1 MATKKAASSAK
12 RSTAK
17 KSSAAK
23 QTKVTTVRAVESQ
36 PVANAAT
43 VNKRTARFSFSRS
56 PLVVALL
63 AEFIGTFM
71 LAAAILVSQGAPLVV
86 LFGLAGIVLAI
97 GAFSGAHV
105 NPAITLGAW
114 VTRRMSGLKALGYI
128 AAQVL
133 GAMLALV
140 VINAFISAAPNANS
154 ADIYG
159 AGAQLFKA
167 ATLPEGKE
175 WYIFFAEMLGAT
187 ILGFA
192 VANALSEVRER
203 AAAALTVGLGIF
215 VALMIAGQ
223 AATYLG
229 ATAILN
235 PAVAVSLQAI
245 NFSSVWPLGVY
256 VLGTALGG
264 VIGFILY
271 DLLRSSNKEA

>member
-12 RSTAK
+12 KSTVK

-36 PVANAAT
+36 PVAAAAT
-43 VNKRTARFSFSRS
+43 TNRSARFSFSRA
-56 PLVVALL
+56 PLVVALM

-71 LAAAILVSQGAPLVV
+71 LAAAILASQGAPLVV
-86 LFGLAGIVLAI
+86 LFGLAGIVLAV

-105 NPAITLGAW
+105 NPAMTIGAW
-114 VTRRMSGLKALGYI
+114 VTRRISGLKALGYV

-140 VINAFISAAPNANS
+140 VINAYVTAAPAANPTDLYS
-154 ADIYG
+154 

-167 ATLPEGKE
+167 VALPEGRE
-175 WYIFFAEMLGAT
+175 WYVFFAEMLGTA

-192 VANALSEVRER
+192 VASALSEVRER

-215 VALMIAGQ
+215 VGLMIAGQ
-223 AATYLG
+223 AATYVG
-229 ATAILN
+229 ASAILN

-245 NFSSVWPLGVY
+245 NFNSVWPLGVY
-256 VLGTALGG
+256 VLGTVLGG
-264 VIGFILY
+264 VVGFVLY
-271 DLLRSSNKEA
+271 DLMRRSNKEA

>member
-17 KSSAAK
+17 KSSAAR
-23 QTKVTTVRAVESQ
+23 QTKVTTVKAVESQ
-36 PVANAAT
+36 PTVQAAT
-43 VNKRTARFSFSRS
+43 VNKSAARFSFSRS

-86 LFGLAGIVLAI
+86 LFGLAGIVLAV

-114 VTRRMSGLKALGYI
+114 VTRRMSGLKALGYV
-128 AAQVL
+128 AAQIL

-140 VINAFISAAPNANS
+140 VINAFVSAAPS
-154 ADIYG
+154 AGPNDLYSQ
-159 AGAQLFKA
+159 GAQLFKA
-167 ATLPEGKE
+167 AALPEGKE
-175 WYIFFAEMLGAT
+175 WYVFFAEMLGAT

-192 VANALSEVRER
+192 VAGALSEVRER

-223 AATYLG
+223 AATYIG

-245 NFSSVWPLGVY
+245 NFNSVWPLGVY
-256 VLGTALGG
+256 VLGTVLGG
-264 VIGFILY
+264 VVGFILY
-271 DLLRSSNKEA
+271 DLLRSSKKEV

>member
-12 RSTAK
+12 KSTKKSTAT
-17 KSSAAK
+17 K

-36 PVANAAT
+36 PAPAAAT
-43 VNKRTARFSFSRS
+43 STRSARFSFSRA
-56 PLVVALL
+56 PLVVALV

-71 LAAAILVSQGAPLVV
+71 LAAAILASQGAPLVV
-86 LFGLAGIVLAI
+86 LFGLAGIVLAV

-105 NPAITLGAW
+105 NPAMTIGAW
-114 VTRRMSGLKALGYI
+114 VTRRISGLKALGYV

-140 VINAFISAAPNANS
+140 VVNAYVSAAPTANPTDLYS
-154 ADIYG
+154 

-167 ATLPEGKE
+167 VALPEGRE
-175 WYIFFAEMLGAT
+175 WYVFFAEMLGTA

-192 VANALSEVRER
+192 VASALSEVRER

-215 VALMIAGQ
+215 IGLMIAGQ
-223 AATYLG
+223 AATYVG
-229 ATAILN
+229 ANAILN
-235 PAVAVSLQAI
+235 PAVAVSLQAV

-256 VLGTALGG
+256 VLGTVLGG
-264 VIGFILY
+264 VVGFVLY
-271 DLLRSSNKEA
+271 DLMRRSGKEA